1 MSSSSLDRRFAFA
14 AHSGPLESVAKP
26 VAERDWHVRYARG
39 LIAVDAITITTA
51 IATAYFLR
59 FGNDLS
65 ETVVGTSSTYSSAL
79 ILVGLIWWGFL
90 GIRDSRDRSIVGHG
104 LEEYRR
110 VLSATLYAFGAIAIG
125 AFIFQIELSRAFFLG
140 LVPLG
145 AILLTAGRWLA
156 RQELHRRRSRG
167 GAMTRT
173 IVVGGEHDVAEAVQD
188 LTRNKQAGYRPVA
201 VAVNAKSD
209 QPADGGDLPMVR
221 IDHVDRLAA
230 EGKVGAVVV
239 AGGLPRSTVR
249 RLAWRLENSPVE
261 LMFVPWLTDVA
272 GPRLTIRQVQ
282 DLSLTQVELP
292 KYSGWNHVLKRAFDI
307 AFAATAIVAL
317 SPILALIALL
327 VKREDG
333 GPVLFRQERIGHGGQ
348 PFQILKFRTMH
359 VDAEARLASLISR
372 SGADGPLFKMENDPR
387 ITKIGR
393 ILRKYSLDELP
404 QFFNALGGS
413 MSVVGPRPHLAHE
426 LEQYPHEG
434 LRRLLIK
441 PGVTG
446 LWQVSGRSDLS
457 FEQSVRLDLRYVEN
471 WSLIGDVTIILKT
484 VRTVV
489 RPTGAY

>member
-1 MSSSSLDRRFAFA
+1 
-14 AHSGPLESVAKP
+14 
-26 VAERDWHVRYARG
+26 
-39 LIAVDAITITTA
+39 
-51 IATAYFLR
+51 
-59 FGNDLS
+59 
-65 ETVVGTSSTYSSAL
+65 
-79 ILVGLIWWGFL
+79 
-90 GIRDSRDRSIVGHG
+90 
-104 LEEYRR
+104 
-110 VLSATLYAFGAIAIG
+110 
-125 AFIFQIELSRAFFLG
+125 
-140 LVPLG
+140 
-145 AILLTAGRWLA
+145 
-156 RQELHRRRSRG
+156 
-167 GAMTRT
+167 
-173 IVVGGEHDVAEAVQD
+173 
-188 LTRNKQAGYRPVA
+188 
-201 VAVNAKSD
+201 
-209 QPADGGDLPMVR
+209 
-221 IDHVDRLAA
+221 
-230 EGKVGAVVV
+230 
-239 AGGLPRSTVR
+239 
-249 RLAWRLENSPVE
+249 
-261 LMFVPWLTDVA
+261 MFVPWLTDVA
-272 GPRLTIRQVQ
+272 GPRLSIRQVQ

-292 KYSGWNHVLKRAFDI
+292 KYAGWNHMLKRAFDI
-307 AFAATAIVAL
+307 AFAATAIIAL
-317 SPILALIALL
+317 SPILAVIAFL

-489 RPTGAY
+489 SPQGAY